1 MSRRCQVR
9 GTKPEFG
16 NNVSHSQRHTKRRWN
31 PNTQK
36 KRYWVPSLG
45 RKVTLTLTPQ
55 SNQGDR
61 SPRRRY
67 CRRRD
72 AHTRRENL
80 MAKKT
85 TQLRPIIKL
94 RSTAGT
100 GYTYVTRKNRRNT
113 PDRLVLKKFDP
124 IVRRH
129 VEFKEAR

>member
-16 NNVSHSQRHTKRRWN
+16 NNVSHSQRHIKRRWN
-31 PNTQK
+31 PNIQK

-61 SPRRRY
+61 SPRRRH

-85 TQLRPIIKL
+85 THLRPIIKL